1 MCVSLPM
8 QHYKGVKYGFVSPYD
23 LANCDVVLV
32 SYETLSLELNY
43 AKSHEGTVPHY
54 IMLAYIV
61 YSSHTLCHTLK
72 LGICMYVYT
81 CTYQFFA

>member
-1 MCVSLPM
+1 MNVNICLYICSTERESYHVTCVSLPM

-43 AKSHEGTVPHY
+43 AKSHEGQF
-54 IMLAYIV
+54 
-61 YSSHTLCHTLK
+61 HTILC
-72 LGICMYVYT
+72 
-81 CTYQFFA
+81 